1 MSQRTKSNRN
11 CGKCDYL
18 IPTEALAKC
27 IKSMQLHF

>member
-18 IPTEALAKC
+18 ISAEALEKC
-27 IKSMQLHF
+27 IKSIQLQF